1 MTLYIVVAE
10 MSEESYSTVVNL
22 LGVFDSEEKVQS
34 YISKIEETGLA
45 ADMIPMELNSGAKVI
60 YKPGDVSEG
69 GVNLAWYME

>member
-22 LGVFDSEEKVQS
+22 LGVFDSEEKARS

-45 ADMIPMELNSGAKVI
+45 ADVIPMELNSGADVI
-60 YKPGDVSEG
+60 YKPDGISEG
-69 GVNLAWYME
+69 GVNLAWYIE